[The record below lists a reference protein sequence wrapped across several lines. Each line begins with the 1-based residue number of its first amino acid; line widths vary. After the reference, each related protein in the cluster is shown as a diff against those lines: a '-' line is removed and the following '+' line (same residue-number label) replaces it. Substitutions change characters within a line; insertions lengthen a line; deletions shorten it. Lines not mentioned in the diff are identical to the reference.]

1 MNALATSRPT
11 APSSGPLTGITAAQ
25 GAWLVAEREIGT
37 RLRSKAFLIST
48 AILLLVA
55 LGGIIW
61 MGIAG
66 GTPSTVAVAATS
78 QSAALLPESDT
89 LEVTEVADRA
99 AAQALVEDG
108 DADAAVLVDDSSPT
122 GLSILAGESA
132 PDELVALMSVSPT
145 VELLHPDAPHPG
157 MRMALGMVFGIVFMM
172 AALSFGTPVTTSI
185 VEEKQTRI
193 VEILLSAIPARSLLA
208 GKVLGNTIL
217 AMAQILLLI
226 AVGVVGLIVTGQT
239 TLLQGFG
246 APMLWFAV
254 FFLFGFILLAAMFAA
269 AGSLVSRQEDAGATL
284 TPVMYLTMIPY
295 FLVVFL
301 GTNPL
306 VMTIMSYVPFSAPVA
321 MPVRLFFGEAQ
332 WWEPIAA
339 LAVLLATCLLV
350 VALGAKIYENSLLR
364 MGARVKLSEALRG

>member
-61 MGIAG
+61 IGIAG

-89 LEVTEVADRA
+89 LKVTEVADRA

-108 DADAAVLVDDSSPT
+108 DADAAVLVDESSPT

-157 MRMALGMVFGIVFMM
+157 LRMALGMVFGIVFMM

>member
-157 MRMALGMVFGIVFMM
+157 LRMALGMVFGIVFMM

>member
-89 LEVTEVADRA
+89 LEVTEVTDRA

-108 DADAAVLVDDSSPT
+108 DVDAAVLVDDSSPT

-132 PDELVALMSVSPT
+132 PDELVALMSVSPA

-157 MRMALGMVFGIVFMM
+157 LRMALGMVFGIVFMM

>member
-1 MNALATSRPT
+1 MNALATSRPV
-11 APSSGPLTGITAAQ
+11 APSSGALTGITAAQ

-108 DADAAVLVDDSSPT
+108 DADAAVLVDESSPT

-157 MRMALGMVFGIVFMM
+157 LRMALGMVFGIVFMM

-295 FLVVFL
+295 DWSRPTSV
-301 GTNPL
+301 
-306 VMTIMSYVPFSAPVA
+306 
-321 MPVRLFFGEAQ
+321 
-332 WWEPIAA
+332 
-339 LAVLLATCLLV
+339 
-350 VALGAKIYENSLLR
+350 
-364 MGARVKLSEALRG
+364 